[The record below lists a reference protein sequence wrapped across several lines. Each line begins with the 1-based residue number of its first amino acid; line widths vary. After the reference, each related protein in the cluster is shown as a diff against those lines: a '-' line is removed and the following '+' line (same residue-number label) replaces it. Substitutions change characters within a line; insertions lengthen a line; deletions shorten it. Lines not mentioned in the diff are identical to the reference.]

1 MTCAPGARDDRSM
14 RLSRILLLLG
24 IGLAGF
30 ALGAVRTS
38 EAFRI
43 VVLIAAVAAATWIIR
58 DVLDRTRARPLD
70 ITMRRRRGE
79 TYWPARC
86 SHFGVRGNPG
96 LRMVAGRDAYICE
109 VCLRRGVELLDAPD
123 DITRFI

>member
-1 MTCAPGARDDRSM
+1 M

-86 SHFGVRGNPG
+86 SHCGVRGNPS

>member
-1 MTCAPGARDDRSM
+1 MLLAGATIQSM
-14 RLSRILLLLG
+14 RLSRIVPL
-24 IGLAGF
+24 IDVGLAGF
-30 ALGAVRTS
+30 ALGAAHTS

-43 VVLIAAVAAATWIIR
+43 VVLMAAVAGGTWVMR
-58 DVLDRTRARPLD
+58 DLLDRTRARPVD
-70 ITMRRRRGE
+70 VSVRRRRGE

-86 SHFGVRGNPG
+86 SHCGERGSST